1 MSKKSRRRNRRLL
14 KAAALLGGLAL
25 AARGIEKSNMPM
37 IPERN

>member
-25 AARGIEKSNMPM
+25 AARGRGKKHEKQCS
-37 IPERN
+37 